1 MKTKIIL
8 DANFLM
14 IPVQFKVDI
23 FEEIRR
29 IMNEPYDLVTMS
41 PVAGEL
47 QKIASGKSKD
57 AGAAR
62 VALEVVRIHNVKV
75 IDASGRADATIMKIC
90 DRNTIVCTQDRRLQ
104 NALKKKGTRILAMR
118 KKSHLA
124 FA

>member
-1 MKTKIIL
+1 MKTKIVL

-14 IPVQFKVDI
+14 VPAQFKLDI

-29 IMNEPYDLVTMS
+29 IMNEPYDLITMS

-57 AGAAR
+57 AGTAR
-62 VALEVVRIHNVKV
+62 VALELIKIHNVKV
-75 IDASGRADATIMKIC
+75 IDASGRADAAIMKIC
-90 DRNTIVCTQDRRLQ
+90 DRNTVVCTQDKRLQ
-104 NALKKKGTRILAMR
+104 NALKKKGVRILAMR

-124 FA
+124 FV